1 MYQGLKFLLLFIS
14 ISLCGACASSC
25 GGADQANSNT
35 GSNTNVVVPVRAD
48 TLPPGAQSNTNMVN
62 GLKKTNMKNPTL
74 DNSNVKVI
82 DANQKTAPPPKRLPD
97 NSFME
102 VTMSKEGH
110 FVETRKFLDHPD
122 LVKLVRIIKDKND
135 IQLKVHLKNG
145 KVYDLAEGKLKNYR
159 TVDAYSIL
167 AAVGVKPTVIDRSGG
182 KSKQEQLRE
191 QELIPRAIPKRNR

>member
-1 MYQGLKFLLLFIS
+1 MHQGLKYFLLFIS
-14 ISLCGACASSC
+14 ISLSGACASSC
-25 GGADQANSNT
+25 GGSEQANNGS

-48 TLPPGAQSNTNMVN
+48 NLPPGANGNSNMVN
-62 GLKKTNMKNPTL
+62 GLQKTNMKNPTL

-82 DANQKTAPPPKRLPD
+82 DANQKTAPPTKRLPD

-102 VTMSKEGH
+102 TSMSKEGH
-110 FVETRKFLDHPD
+110 FVETRKFVDHPD

-135 IQLKVHLKNG
+135 IKFEVHLKNG
-145 KVYDLAEGKLKNYR
+145 KVYDLAGGKLDNYR

-167 AAVGVKPTVIDRSGG
+167 TAVGVKPTVIDRSGG

-191 QELIPRAIPKRNR
+191 REVIPPAIPKRNR